1 MSCPTPKIRLNP
13 LTHKNMLTPCRKCI
27 QCRVASRQPWEL
39 RLRNELA
46 RHGYIGSFVTM
57 TYSDDKY
64 DISRG
69 LNYQH
74 LKTYWNDLRRAGYDF
89 TYYCV
94 GEYGSETARCHY
106 HALLF
111 GIDPSER
118 KNLFEIWGKCYYP
131 RFTATQITSGRI
143 RYTLKYMDKETT
155 SFSEWSNLFPDKS
168 KFLFHTPS
176 GKMIFSKKGPIR
188 PRAWLSK
195 GLGSAD
201 LPADLQSS
209 FYNGKA
215 QRGISEYSLPH
226 YYQDCISR
234 NDIFYQYQRQFFN
247 DRNGI
252 NKCKSDFNSLNDYYA
267 DRVSS
272 AIYRENEFIKE
283 VHQNHSPADR
293 SYLDNSSSI
302 SEIMN
307 CDFDNQFFSGRSS
320 IFNPDFHY
328 KVSYSPDLV
337 SSALDVDSQVRKYPS
352 SLLFTNKEIEK
363 YHPKE
368 SVVVPAG
375 TSIEEAKHLFF
386 DDKHYHYDID
396 IF

>member
-1 MSCPTPKIRLNP
+1 
-13 LTHKNMLTPCRKCI
+13 MLTPCRKCI
-27 QCRVASRQPWEL
+27 QCRVAARKPWEL
-39 RLRNELA
+39 RLKNELA

-64 DISRG
+64 DISQG

-74 LKTYWNDLRRAGYDF
+74 LKNYWNDLRRAGYDF
-89 TYYCV
+89 SYYCV

-118 KNLFEIWGKCYYP
+118 YNLFKLWNKCYYP

-155 SFSEWSNLFPDKS
+155 SFSEWRNIFPDKA
-168 KFLFHTPS
+168 KFLYHLQS

-195 GLGSAD
+195 GLGSDD
-201 LPADLQSS
+201 LPHDLQSS
-209 FYNGKA
+209 FFNGKA

-252 NKCKSDFNSLNDYYA
+252 TKRKADFASLNDYYF
-267 DRVSS
+267 DQVLSS
-272 AIYRENEFIKE
+272 IYKENEFIKE
-283 VHQNHSPADR
+283 AHQNHSPADR
-293 SYLDNSSSI
+293 SYLDNSFSL
-302 SEIMN
+302 SEIMQT
-307 CDFDNQFFSGRSS
+307 DFDNQYFKGKMS
-320 IFNPDFHY
+320 IFNPRSDF
-328 KVSYSPDLV
+328 KTTDISDLV
-337 SSALDVDSQVRKYPS
+337 
-352 SLLFTNKEIEK
+352 
-363 YHPKE
+363 
-368 SVVVPAG
+368 
-375 TSIEEAKHLFF
+375 EEALFDERAF
-386 DDKHYHYDID
+386 ISEVKEAFYCDSELD